1 MPSVE
6 EIFEAL
12 SEGRIS
18 FNEAVQLLMQA
29 GFSGEIR
36 SVPMIVRPQEQR
48 VVIVKQGLRV
58 GRDKIPSRKE
68 MIEHN
73 EKKADYCEVCKV
85 CLADADKR
93 LQMLVGKKLCSEC
106 VREVIEKL
114 QNKGEEPTIREM
126 NAKFVKRKKEETK
139 NDQ

>member
-1 MPSVE
+1 MQIE

-29 GFSGEIR
+29 GFSGEFR
-36 SVPMIVRPQEQR
+36 SVPMIIQRERITQRPQER
-48 VVIVKQGLRV
+48 KVIVGKVIDQHEKEK
-58 GRDKIPSRKE
+58 RDIP
-68 MIEHN
+68 
-73 EKKADYCEVCKV
+73 YCDICKV
-85 CLADADKR
+85 YFADANRD

-126 NAKFVKRKKEETK
+126 NAKFVKRKKEEIK
-139 NDQ
+139 NE